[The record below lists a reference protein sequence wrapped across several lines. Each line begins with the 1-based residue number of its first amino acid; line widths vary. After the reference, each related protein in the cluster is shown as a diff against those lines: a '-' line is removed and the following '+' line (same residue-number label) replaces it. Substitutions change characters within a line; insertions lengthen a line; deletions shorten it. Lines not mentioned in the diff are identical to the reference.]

1 MKTKLFFLSFISIL
15 IFSSCEKCKDCE
27 IKYQYINNEDVAPI
41 YELVAALNGYNS
53 FDEYWNSEDS
63 LQSLNK
69 EYCDEELD
77 ETTEYNEEYDTD
89 SSGVND
95 FRIYYDCK

>member
-1 MKTKLFFLSFISIL
+1 MKIKLLSFCVISLL

-27 IKYQYINNEDVAPI
+27 IKYQYINNENVAPI
-41 YELVAALNGYNS
+41 YELVATLSGYNS
-53 FDEYWNSEDS
+53 FDEYWNSLDS
-63 LQSLNK
+63 IQSLNK

-77 ETTEYNEEYDTD
+77 EKTGYNEEYDTD

-95 FRIYYDCK
+95 FRVYYDCK